1 MKRPMCDGCG
11 RPEKVC
17 LCSHLQRVKLPF
29 ELVIWQDP
37 DEAKHPLSTAPLLQ
51 KIAFGSELLVGSEF
65 SYRDIFSDTQLE
77 NVALLYPLKD
87 TTPLTIKSAQT
98 TVRKVLVL
106 DGTWRKVRRLL
117 LLNPWLNDL
126 GCLALTPTSASRY
139 LRKSPREDGVSTLEA
154 VMMLAHEWNDEDK
167 FLNTSNT
174 DYLSSLAVLDRMA
187 ELQKSFTPKI

>member
-1 MKRPMCDGCG
+1 MKRPMCNGCG

-87 TTPLTIKSAQT
+87 TAPVTIKSAKKN
-98 TVRKVLVL
+98 VRKILVL

-117 LLNPWLNDL
+117 LLNPWLNELD
-126 GCLALTPTSASRY
+126 CLALTPTSASRY

-154 VMMLAHEWNDEDK
+154 VMMLAHDWNNEDK
-167 FLNTSNT
+167 LLNTSNT
-174 DYLSSLAVLDRMA
+174 DYLSSLLVLDRMA